1 MINNTGKNYYVKYNC
16 YLKIFIISYLNR
28 DDSFPLNNGLLVVV
42 VVVVVLFLPDSLDLK
57 LFRIMGLNLEEDEPR
72 LDVLDDF
79 VRDGDGVVDVLSLNF
94 CAFFSSASAKTFG
107 QSHLP

>member
-1 MINNTGKNYYVKYNC
+1 MLSQK
-16 YLKIFIISYLNR
+16 FISSYLNR

-72 LDVLDDF
+72 FDVLDDF

-94 CAFFSSASAKTFG
+94 SLKFSFNSPTEMEKKNKNNNK
-107 QSHLP
+107 QLIYEK